1 VGLSRTEH
9 AGVVYSRGVDVSV
22 DYSELQVTTN
32 FSFLRGASHPHEY
45 IWRAAELGY
54 HALGITDYNSLAGIV
69 RAHAAAQE
77 AGVRLCIGCRFE
89 VDFQGQLS
97 HAITQRSSS
106 YYHSALLVYPS
117 DGEGYRALCRLI
129 SQTKASLPKND
140 FFISLADLSPVL
152 HHFVVIAVPPFF
164 QTRLHSAHNPSCI
177 HTRLALFYDFCR
189 IVREHIP
196 DRSKLSIAL
205 TSQYGHRAKTH
216 LSDVLQIA
224 RSLDISP
231 VATNDA
237 SYHLPERKPLQ
248 DVLTAIRLRC
258 TVEQAGYALFAN
270 SERYL
275 KPPAEMA
282 RLFREIP
289 SAITRTR
296 EIADMASQFSLSSL
310 RYTYPREVTP
320 HDTSPEVYLRA
331 RVYAGARERYP
342 SGVPDSVTH
351 AIDEELA
358 LIRELDYE
366 KYFLTCYDIVIFARR
381 RGILCQGRGAAA
393 NSVVCFC
400 LGITAVNPQE
410 IDLLFARFISKERQE
425 PPDID
430 IDFEHERREEVIQY
444 IYQRYG
450 RERAALTASVITFQA
465 RSAVREVAKALGLSL
480 DIIATLTKN
489 IHRWT
494 DNSVTSDTLR
504 EIGLNP
510 FDPTIQ
516 NVLALSS
523 ELVGFPRHLSQHVG
537 GFIISDTPL
546 NEIVPIINSGMESR
560 TIIEW
565 DKNDI
570 EALGILKIDILAL
583 GMLTCI
589 RKALALINSLHSKE
603 LALHSIP
610 TNDSRVYDM
619 LCASDSIGVFQ
630 VESRAQMAMLP
641 RLRPRCFYDL
651 VIQVAIVRP
660 GPIQGNMVHPFL
672 RRRNGLEKPYFPDAR
687 VAKILG
693 KTLGVPIFQEQAMR
707 LAITLAHFTP
717 GEAEKLRR
725 AMAAWKAHKG
735 VIAAFKEKIVRGMCA
750 NGYSVEFAETCLQQI
765 QGFSEYGFPESHA
778 ASFALLVYASAWIKC
793 HYPAEF
799 ACALLNSQ
807 PMGFYGPAQIIRD
820 AQKHGVLVAPID
832 ANHSSWDCTVTY
844 RPRAATDQTPQPV
857 LRLGLRLVRGL
868 RRDHAEAL
876 TRDRTERSHYSSLR
890 EVWAS
895 TKDITPSTLRTLAN
909 ADAFSSLTINRRNAH
924 WDIGALASKPA
935 PLDSFLSPRSLT
947 PAVRLPETSEQYEMF
962 KDYATTGLSLRAHPL
977 QYLRG
982 YLNQRRVCT
991 AEQLSALHGIPV
1003 STRVSAAGL
1012 AITRQRPGT
1021 AKGVVFITLEDE
1033 TGSLNLI
1040 IRPAL
1045 FERHH
1050 KIIML
1055 SHTLLACGKLERIG
1069 EVVYIDVA
1077 SIEALDAMHRSQLST
1092 PPLC

>member
-1 VGLSRTEH
+1 MNR
-9 AGVVYSRGVDVSV
+9 

-45 IWRAAELGY
+45 IWRAVELGY
-54 HALGITDYNSLAGIV
+54 RAIGITDYNSLAGIV
-69 RAHAAAQE
+69 RAHTAAQD
-77 AGVRLCIGCRFE
+77 AGIQLCIGCRFE
-89 VDFQGQLS
+89 VDFQG
-97 HAITQRSSS
+97 AITHSIADRSSPYHQSTLLLYPTTTES
-106 YYHSALLVYPS
+106 YRV
-117 DGEGYRALCRLI
+117 LCRLL
-129 SQTKASLPKND
+129 SKAKSSLSKND
-140 FFISLADLSPVL
+140 FFISLAELSPVL
-152 HHFVVIAVPPFF
+152 HRFVVIAVPPFF
-164 QTRLHSAHNPSCI
+164 QTRNHLTHNAPHEHS
-177 HTRLALFYDFCR
+177 RLSLFYELCK
-189 IVREHIP
+189 ILREHLP
-196 DRSKLSIAL
+196 DRSQLSIAL
-205 TSQYGHRAKTH
+205 SSQYGHRAKIH
-216 LSDVLQIA
+216 LHNILQIA
-224 RSLDISP
+224 RALEISP
-231 VATNDA
+231 VATNDVY
-237 SYHLPERKPLQ
+237 YHSSERKPLQ
-248 DVLTAIRLRC
+248 DVLTAIRLGC
-258 TVEQAGYALFAN
+258 TVEQAGYALFPN
-270 SERYL
+270 GERYL
-275 KPPAEMA
+275 KSPLEMS

-289 SAITRTR
+289 HAITRTN
-296 EIADMASQFSLSSL
+296 EIAEMTSQFSLTSL
-310 RYTYPREVTP
+310 RYTYPKEVTP
-320 HDTSPEVYLRA
+320 HNRTPQDHLREC
-331 RVYAGARERYP
+331 VSIGAQERYP
-342 SGVPDSVTH
+342 QGIPDSVTH
-351 AIDEELA
+351 AIEDELA

-366 KYFLTCYDIVIFARR
+366 KYFLTCYDIVSFARR
-381 RGILCQGRGAAA
+381 CGILCQGRGAAA

-444 IYQRYG
+444 IYTRYG
-450 RERAALTASVITFQA
+450 RDRAALTAEVVTFRA

-480 DIIATLTKN
+480 EVISLLTQH

-494 DNSVTSDTLR
+494 DNSVSSETLR

-510 FDPTIQ
+510 FDATIQ
-516 NVLALSS
+516 NVLALSN

-546 NEIVPIINSGMESR
+546 NEIVPIINAGMESR

-589 RKALALINSLHSKE
+589 RKALALINSRNGTH
-603 LALHSIP
+603 LALYSIP
-610 TNDSRVYDM
+610 ANDPAVYDM
-619 LCASDSIGVFQ
+619 LCASDSVGVFQ
-630 VESRAQMAMLP
+630 VESRAQMSMLP

-651 VIQVAIVRP
+651 VIEVAIVRP

-672 RRRNGLEKPYFPDAR
+672 RRRNGYEKPYFPDAR
-687 VAKILG
+687 VEKILG

-707 LAITLAHFTP
+707 LAITLANFTP

-725 AMAAWKAHKG
+725 AMAAWKSHKG

-778 ASFALLVYASAWIKC
+778 ASFALLVYASAWIKR

-807 PMGFYGPAQIIRD
+807 PMGFYEPAQIIRD
-820 AQKHGVLVAPID
+820 AQKHGVSVAPID
-832 ANHSSWDCTVTY
+832 ANHSAWDCTVTY
-844 RPRAATDQTPQPV
+844 RSRDASEQAPQPI

-868 RRDHAEAL
+868 RKDHAE
-876 TRDRTERSHYSSLR
+876 SLLSNRGNPGGFDSIR

-895 TKDITPSTLRTLAN
+895 TTSASHSTLRTLAK
-909 ADAFSSLTINRRNAH
+909 ADAFSSFGVTRRNAH
-924 WDIGALASKPA
+924 WDIQALPTQQA
-935 PLDSFLSPRSLT
+935 PLDSLLTARPTRSIPSL
-947 PAVRLPETSEQYEMF
+947 PAQSEQYEMF
-962 KDYATTGLSLRAHPL
+962 QDYATTGLSLRAHPL
-977 QYLRG
+977 QYIRG
-982 YLNQRRVCT
+982 YLARRGVST
-991 AEQLSALHGIPV
+991 AEQLAAAHRVPV

-1045 FERHH
+1045 FEHHH
-1050 KIIML
+1050 KVIML
-1055 SHTLLACGKLERIG
+1055 SPALLACGKLERIA

-1077 SIEALDAMHRSQLST
+1077 SIEALELSGGSDPFHQLLLS
-1092 PPLC
+1092 